1 MVSRLLAAGLVLAA
15 FVRLDGLG
23 SPHTY
28 VADEGFY
35 ARDGCSYVLHS
46 QRTCGVSGDTT
57 PEHPPLGNRLI
68 GLRCG
73 AIARQTPPGAS
84 ADSGGQP
91 RAWAACSAAGPSTA
105 GAGSDTVTIQQRSPA
120 PARQGFDSN
129 NWAARRF
136 LSTRPIRR
144 HNPVTN
150 SRAETTG
157 V

>member
-1 MVSRLLAAGLVLAA
+1 MVSRLLAAVLVLAA

-46 QRTCGVSGDTT
+46 QRTCDVSGDTT

-73 AIARQTPPGAS
+73 AIAAPISTRSICRLG
-84 ADSGGQP
+84 
-91 RAWAACSAAGPSTA
+91 RAAAGM
-105 GAGSDTVTIQQRSPA
+105 GRLLRG
-120 PARQGFDSN
+120 
-129 NWAARRF
+129 
-136 LSTRPIRR
+136 RPQ
-144 HNPVTN
+144 HGWCWV
-150 SRAETTG
+150 
-157 V
+157 